1 MAASLGAVGR
11 SPVRALRPG
20 PVTSGE
26 SGAPVS
32 QDEERTRGREPR
44 SHGEASEAM
53 SITPIPQATRR
64 PLPWPLAF
72 YRTAVGK
79 KWVMAITGIV
89 MMGFVF
95 AHMAGNLHLFQG
107 EEELNHYGASLRTIG
122 GGLLP
127 REFALWGLRLIL
139 LLALAIHLHATW
151 TLTQMNRRS
160 RPVRYQAGRNYQAA
174 NFASRFMRW
183 SGVFLLVYI
192 IYHLLDLTIGWVNPD
207 YQRDEPYHNLIA
219 SLQNPFVA
227 AFYIVAMLF
236 LGIHLYHGAWSFFQS
251 LGINNPRINAARRTF
266 GTAFA
271 AIVTL
276 GFMIVPI
283 VIVTRLVGG

>member
-1 MAASLGAVGR
+1 
-11 SPVRALRPG
+11 
-20 PVTSGE
+20 
-26 SGAPVS
+26 
-32 QDEERTRGREPR
+32 
-44 SHGEASEAM
+44 M
-53 SITPIPQATRR
+53 SITPIPQVTRR

-79 KWVMAITGIV
+79 KWVMAITGII

-107 EEELNHYGASLRTIG
+107 ERELNEYGASLRTIG

-127 REFALWGLRLIL
+127 HSFALWGLRIIL
-139 LLALAIHLHATW
+139 LLALAVHLHATW
-151 TLTQMNRRS
+151 TLTQINRRS

-174 NFASRFMRW
+174 TFASRFMRW

-207 YQRDEPYHNLIA
+207 YRRDEPYHNLVA
-219 SLQNPFVA
+219 SLQNPIVA
-227 AFYIVAMLF
+227 VFYIVAMLF

-251 LGINNPRINAARRTF
+251 LGINNPRINAARRSF